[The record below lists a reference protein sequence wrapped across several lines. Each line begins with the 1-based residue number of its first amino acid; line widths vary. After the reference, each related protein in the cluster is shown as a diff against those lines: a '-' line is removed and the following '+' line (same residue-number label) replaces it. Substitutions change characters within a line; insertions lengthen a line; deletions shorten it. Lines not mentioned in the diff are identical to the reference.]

1 MCRVTNAYVIEI
13 SHVVVFYWQ
22 CTKNCYLAIGRILCC
37 VSGHILLF
45 NLFKCKFCKWMK
57 LKVCSMPNSPPPSF
71 FSVDNPRRIW
81 FPLLL
86 QLMLKKT
93 DTVHLTTCSLSCIWC
108 FLKDRYF
115 FRCSRTSGPWNRT
128 CIIGY
133 TFELLLFLFLIFLNS
148 FPMPAIER
156 ATSPP
161 LFEPEE
167 GNSKLPKREMSFS
180 VPSFCAAFILSMGSF
195 LQVTFFIDKIK
206 QTRNYHVRKQLRHN
220 VKK

>member
-1 MCRVTNAYVIEI
+1 
-13 SHVVVFYWQ
+13 
-22 CTKNCYLAIGRILCC
+22 
-37 VSGHILLF
+37 
-45 NLFKCKFCKWMK
+45 
-57 LKVCSMPNSPPPSF
+57 
-71 FSVDNPRRIW
+71 
-81 FPLLL
+81 
-86 QLMLKKT
+86 MLNKT

-108 FLKDRYF
+108 FLKDRNF
-115 FRCSRTSGPWNRT
+115 FRCSGTSGPCKRT
-128 CIIGY
+128 CMIGY

-156 ATSPP
+156 VTSPP

-220 VKK
+220 VRSNYKASTQNHPSPNNNPPSIIFSLLDNTNTTNNIALLELEIKYVF

>member
-1 MCRVTNAYVIEI
+1 
-13 SHVVVFYWQ
+13 
-22 CTKNCYLAIGRILCC
+22 
-37 VSGHILLF
+37 
-45 NLFKCKFCKWMK
+45 
-57 LKVCSMPNSPPPSF
+57 
-71 FSVDNPRRIW
+71 
-81 FPLLL
+81 
-86 QLMLKKT
+86 MLNKT
-93 DTVHLTTCSLSCIWC
+93 DTVHLRTCSLSCIWC

-115 FRCSRTSGPWNRT
+115 FRCSRTSGPYNRT

-167 GNSKLPKREMSFS
+167 GNSKLPKRDMSFS

-220 VKK
+220 VRSNYKASTQNHPSPNTNPPSIIFSLLHNTNTTNNVALRELEIKFFF